1 MTVKEEKRGARKTQ
15 TFLILMVMLRKLR
28 KLKRQLA
35 VTIRPERVD
44 LRITG
49 WGQFHGYSSRL

>member
-35 VTIRPERVD
+35 VTIRPKGGS
-44 LRITG
+44 RITG
-49 WGQFHGYSSRL
+49 RGQFDDYSFRL